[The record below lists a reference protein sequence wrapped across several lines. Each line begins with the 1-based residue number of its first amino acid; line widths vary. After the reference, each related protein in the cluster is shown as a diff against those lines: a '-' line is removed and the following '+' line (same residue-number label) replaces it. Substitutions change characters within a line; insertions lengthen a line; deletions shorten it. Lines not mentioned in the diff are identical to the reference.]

1 MGLLDTLRSGI
12 KTAHSIL
19 TPLEAPVTYQQVA
32 ARDGYGVPT
41 SLGGEVALTAI
52 VDFKAVP
59 VRGQGGITVY
69 SSAVLT
75 FLDLA
80 AIEAATGGEGFAVGD
95 SFVLADGTTGKVLS
109 LGGFMDAGTT
119 RPLPTTVM
127 LG

>member
-12 KTAHSIL
+12 KTAHKVL
-19 TPLEAPVTYQQVA
+19 KTLEAPVTYQQVSS
-32 ARDGYGVPT
+32 RDAYGAPV
-41 SLGGEVALTAI
+41 SYGGEVSLTAI
-52 VDFKAVP
+52 VDFRAVP
-59 VRGQGGITVY
+59 VRGQDGITVY
-69 SSAVLT
+69 SSATLT

-80 AIEAATGGEGFAVGD
+80 AIETATGGTGFAVGD

-109 LGGFMDAGTT
+109 LGGFMDPGTT